1 MLGHKLYQVLSKKF
15 DTYVTMRH
23 KESEHKKFNIFNEK
37 KVYFQISCKNL
48 EVVEKV
54 IKKNKPDVIINC
66 IGIVKQIID
75 ESNYTDTIYV
85 NAIFPHKL
93 KNICKENQIRLIHFS
108 TDCVFSGKS
117 RLYKESDMI
126 DVNDVYGLS
135 KYLGELNSEGC
146 LTIRT
151 SIIGREL
158 CSSNGLL
165 EWFMSNKGGNV
176 KGYKNVIFSGLPTI
190 VLSKIIMDILE
201 NFEKLSGLYH
211 VSSKPINKYK
221 LLKMINSQFSL
232 DISIEPQTDYIMD
245 RSLDSSLFQSSTGIV
260 VPDWDELI
268 ELMEHDSPD
277 LYIKW
282 RNE

>member
-1 MLGHKLYQVLSKKF
+1 
-15 DTYVTMRH
+15 
-23 KESEHKKFNIFNEK
+23 
-37 KVYFQISCKNL
+37 
-48 EVVEKV
+48 
-54 IKKNKPDVIINC
+54 
-66 IGIVKQIID
+66 
-75 ESNYTDTIYV
+75 
-85 NAIFPHKL
+85 
-93 KNICKENQIRLIHFS
+93 
-108 TDCVFSGKS
+108 
-117 RLYKESDMI
+117 MI

-232 DISIEPQTDYIMD
+232 DISIEPQSDYIMD

-268 ELMEHDSPD
+268 ELMEYDSPD
-277 LYIKW
+277 LYMQW